1 MIFKE
6 MTHAEW
12 IVEAKKRYG
21 DFESVK
27 FRCPMCGHVASV
39 AEYQAAQA
47 PEGMIGFSCIGRI
60 TTAHRK
66 AFGGKG
72 PGPCD
77 YAGGGLFRVNPIHLT
92 ENGEPFCE
100 VFDFA
105 DDPLCEVKD
114 EDVL

>member
-6 MTHAEW
+6 LTHAEW

-39 AEYQAAQA
+39 AEYQAANA

-60 TTAHRK
+60 TTVHRK

-77 YAGGGLFRVNPIHLT
+77 YAGGGLFKMNPIHLT
-92 ENGEPFCE
+92 DNGEPFCE

-105 DDPLCEVKD
+105 DDPLCKE
-114 EDVL
+114 EG